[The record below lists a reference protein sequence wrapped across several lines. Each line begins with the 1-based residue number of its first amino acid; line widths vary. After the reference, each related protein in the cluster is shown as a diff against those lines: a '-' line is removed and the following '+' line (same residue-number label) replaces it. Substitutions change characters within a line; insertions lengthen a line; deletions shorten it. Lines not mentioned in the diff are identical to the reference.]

1 VTTDVYSSESEG
13 GACLWLGKTHG
24 PRSKSET
31 RSWSISLKGQ
41 AQPADLAE
49 TTSAGVRDDIRNR
62 QHRPRSDVDGESRTV
77 ATTQPMPRQ
86 DVARVPQ
93 HAEAPDRRDSSI
105 ITTFPSPFSWQID
118 MPSDRDAC
126 RTSPRSLGCPAS
138 VSPAKLCDNHSP
150 GALLELPSRDLIAVP
165 LLFSR

>member
-1 VTTDVYSSESEG
+1 VTTDVYSSESKG
-13 GACLWLGKTHG
+13 GACLWLEKTHG

-49 TTSAGVRDDIRNR
+49 TTSAGVRDSIRNR
-62 QHRPRSDVDGESRTV
+62 QHRPRFDVDGESRTV

-105 ITTFPSPFSWQID
+105 NTTFPSPFSWQID
-118 MPSDRDAC
+118 MPAIAMLVAHRQGVLAARPVYHPPSSATTTAREH
-126 RTSPRSLGCPAS
+126 SLSCQAEI
-138 VSPAKLCDNHSP
+138 L
-150 GALLELPSRDLIAVP
+150 
-165 LLFSR
+165 